1 MRSEWT
7 AVIPAAGKGSRLG
20 YDKPKLLYPVAGK
33 TIAEHLVAKLTP
45 FCSRIVFVTSRGGL
59 APISDYIQA
68 TSALRNAQA
77 VYGFS
82 YQITPLGMAD
92 AVRTGVNRVSTS
104 KTLILWGDQI
114 AINPSTIGTCIAKHE
129 SVTVPVVLNAPSPYV
144 HFGER
149 VLQAREGDTMPPV
162 GDSDVGMFLFNTALL
177 KAWMPAY
184 LTSKKAIGAK
194 TGELNF
200 LPLFDLLQCASVP
213 VKFLPIASPLEALG
227 VNTVEDAQTIEKA
240 WGYGPD

>member
-77 VYGFS
+77 TFAFS
-82 YQITPLGMAD
+82 YQIHTLGMAD
-92 AVRTGVNRVSTS
+92 AVRTGVNRVGTS

-114 AINPSTIGTCIAKHE
+114 AVNPGTIGTCIAKHE
-129 SVTVPVVLNAPSPYV
+129 NVTVPVVLNMPSPYI

-149 VLQAREGDTMPPV
+149 VLQAREGDKMPPV
-162 GDSDVGMFLFNTALL
+162 GDSDIGMFLFNTDLL
-177 KAWMPAY
+177 RVWMPAY
-184 LTSKKAIGAK
+184 LTSKKAVGAK

-200 LPLFDLLQCASVP
+200 LPLFDLLHYADVP
-213 VKFLPIASPLEALG
+213 IKYLPVASPLEALG
-227 VNTVEDAQTIEKA
+227 VNTVEDAQRIEKE
-240 WGYGPD
+240 WGYEQD